1 MNEEESSPVK
11 LDEPSL
17 KKAAQV
23 WPQLKVLQKPLTS
36 MYHTLPS
43 QASNTRSNM
52 TLVEYQPS
60 LQLCFL
66 RTYPKPGPMIVEK
79 ARAQAAADTDL
90 LTGLDHPHVIKC
102 LEVLEDKKNFY
113 VVTEALV
120 RDEDTNRLGNRTAGH
135 FKPDCS
141 CTNFCNG
148 RNVQVDE
155 NVKRNS
161 EICAF
166 PS

>member
-1 MNEEESSPVK
+1 
-11 LDEPSL
+11 
-17 KKAAQV
+17 
-23 WPQLKVLQKPLTS
+23 
-36 MYHTLPS
+36 
-43 QASNTRSNM
+43 
-52 TLVEYQPS
+52 
-60 LQLCFL
+60 
-66 RTYPKPGPMIVEK
+66 MIVEK
-79 ARAQAAADTDL
+79 ARAQAAPDMDL
-90 LTGLDHPHVIKC
+90 LTGLDHPHVVKC

-120 RDEDTNRLGNRTAGH
+120 RDEDTNRLGNRKAGH